1 MQQSDNIVFDKLT
14 TYDHEMVVFCNDNAT
29 GLRAIIAIHNTTLG
43 PSLGGIRMWNYASDQ
58 EALTD
63 VLRLSR
69 GMTLKSSAAGLN
81 LGGGKA
87 VIIGDART
95 QKTEALLRRMGKF
108 VNNLSGKYIAAED
121 VGMKESDME
130 YIRRETPHVTGLPAF
145 AGGSGNPSPITAYGV
160 YLGIK
165 ASLKHQTGSES
176 LKDKRIIVQ
185 GTGSVGQGLIDLLA
199 KEEAK
204 IFVYDIYEPSL
215 KAVVSKYPVI
225 VISAEEVYTTAAD
238 VYAPCAL
245 GATLNPDTIPL
256 LNCSIVAGAANN
268 QLLDEVRDGQ
278 ALVDRGILYAPDFV
292 INAGGVIN
300 IIQEVEGVPYVKE
313 RALSMCD
320 RIYDTTLAILK
331 TADTDSITPHSAALK
346 IAQARIDAIGRNRLF
361 M

>member
-1 MQQSDNIVFDKLT
+1 MLFDKLT
-14 TYDHEMVVFCNDNAT
+14 TYDHEQVLFCNDNAT

-43 PSLGGIRMWNYASDQ
+43 PSLGGIRMWNYASDE

-95 QKTEALLRRMGKF
+95 QKSEALIRRMGKF
-108 VNNLSGKYIAAED
+108 VNNLGGKYIAAED
-121 VGMKESDME
+121 VGMTERDM
-130 YIRRETPHVTGLPAF
+130 IDVRAETPHVTGLPEF

-160 YLGIK
+160 YVGMK
-165 ASLKHQTGSES
+165 AAMKHQTGSDSMEG
-176 LKDKRIIVQ
+176 KRVIVQ
-185 GTGSVGQGLIDLLA
+185 GAGSVGRGLIELLA
-199 KEEAK
+199 KEGAE
-204 IFVYDIYEPSL
+204 ILVYDIYQPSL
-215 KAVVSKYPVI
+215 DAVAKAHKVTI
-225 VISAEEVYTTAAD
+225 ISAEEVYTTQAD

-245 GATLNPDTIPL
+245 GGTVNPDTISQ

-278 ALVDRGILYAPDFV
+278 ALIDRGIIYAPDFV

-300 IIQEVEGVPYVKE
+300 IIQEVEGVAYSKA

-320 RIYDTTLAILK
+320 RIYDTTLNILK
-331 TADTDSITPHSAALK
+331 TADSSGITPHEAALK
-346 IAQARIDAIGRNRLF
+346 IAQARIDAIGHNRLF